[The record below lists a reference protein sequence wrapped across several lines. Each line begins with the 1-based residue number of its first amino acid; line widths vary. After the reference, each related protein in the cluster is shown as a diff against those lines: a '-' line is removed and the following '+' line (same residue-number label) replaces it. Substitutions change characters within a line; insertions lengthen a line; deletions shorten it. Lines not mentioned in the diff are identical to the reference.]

1 VRKRV
6 AALPFVCEMGLMNRR
21 ELIALL
27 AGAGIAWPK
36 RSQAQQAHRAPIV
49 GYLHPG
55 YLNSLSAG
63 FDALRLGLRDYGY
76 VLGENIKIEAR
87 WGQGRPE
94 TLPQLTRELV
104 QLRADVL
111 VVTARPAIEA
121 ARRATSEL
129 PIIASDLES
138 DPIASGFIENF
149 AHPGGNVTGFF
160 LDAPDLCSKWLQ
172 QLREILP
179 GLRKIAVLWDSTTG
193 RYQLDAIRAAAKP
206 LSIDVQIMEYRNSEE
221 MLTALDL
228 GLKENPQAVVQL
240 GSPLANQAGQ
250 PVAETLFAHRIP
262 GLSQFRS
269 FTDGGGLMSYG
280 PDLLNLY
287 RHLAT
292 YVVKI
297 LRGARPAE
305 LPVDRPTKFD
315 LVINLRTAK
324 ALGLDMPATLL
335 GSADQVI
342 E

>member
-1 VRKRV
+1 
-6 AALPFVCEMGLMNRR
+6 MNRR
-21 ELIALL
+21 ELIGLL
-27 AGAGIAWPK
+27 AGAGMTWPEL
-36 RSQAQQAHRAPIV
+36 SLAQQAQRVSIV

-55 YLNSLSAG
+55 FLNSLSAG

-76 VLGENIKIEAR
+76 VAGENVKIEAR
-87 WGQGRPE
+87 WARGRPE
-94 TLPQLTRELV
+94 TLPQLTAELV
-104 QLRADVL
+104 QLRADVI

-121 ARRATSEL
+121 VRKATNEL

-149 AHPGGNVTGFF
+149 AHPGGNLTGFF

-179 GLRKIAVLWDSTTG
+179 DSRKIAVLWDSTTG

-206 LSIDVQIMEYRNSEE
+206 LSIDVQIIEYRNSEE

-228 GLKENPQAVVQL
+228 GLKEKPQAVVQL

-250 PVAETLFAHRIP
+250 PVAETLLTHRIP
-262 GLSQFRS
+262 GLSPFRS
-269 FTDGGGLMSYG
+269 FTEGGGLMSYG
-280 PDLLNLY
+280 PDLINLY

-297 LRGARPAE
+297 LRGARAAE
-305 LPVDRPTKFD
+305 LPIDRPTKFD
-315 LVINLRTAK
+315 LVINLKTAK
-324 ALGLDMPATLL
+324 ALGIDMPATLL
-335 GSADQVI
+335 GSADEVI